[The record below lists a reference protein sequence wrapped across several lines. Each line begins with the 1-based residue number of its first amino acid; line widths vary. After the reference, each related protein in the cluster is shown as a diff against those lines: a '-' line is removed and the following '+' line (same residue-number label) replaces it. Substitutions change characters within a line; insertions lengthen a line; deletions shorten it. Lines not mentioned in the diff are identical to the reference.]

1 MIIILAKNYPYGTI
15 LSGVWEKLLKL
26 PNRKQKIR
34 FRDVTINTGRSVTS
48 LPYAEMYANYTMGD
62 FIENHGY
69 NAETIVGHR
78 ITFRNQEKFGTGFN
92 GEPYLLKTFFQPIA
106 IDEVI
111 K

>member
-1 MIIILAKNYPYGTI
+1 MIIILAKNYPYGTL
-15 LSGVWEKLLKL
+15 LSGVWDELITL

-34 FRDVTINTGRSVTS
+34 FRDVSLNTGMDTISI
-48 LPYAEMYANYTMGD
+48 PYAEMYATYTLGD